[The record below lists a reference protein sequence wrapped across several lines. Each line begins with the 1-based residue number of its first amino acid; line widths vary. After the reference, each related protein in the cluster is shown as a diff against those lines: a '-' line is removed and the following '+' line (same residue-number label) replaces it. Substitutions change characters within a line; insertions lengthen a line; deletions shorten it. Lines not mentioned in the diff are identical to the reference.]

1 MEHGQ
6 AKAQKSI
13 GPTSVVRELTQY
25 CKQTIQC

>member
-6 AKAQKSI
+6 AKAQKRV
-13 GPTSVVRELTQY
+13 GGTTVVRELTQY

>member
-6 AKAQKSI
+6 AKAQKAI
-13 GPTSVVRELTQY
+13 GGTSVVRELAQY